1 MAAAALPRATA
12 AESESSSPG
21 PSVSRIRQDVFT
33 YAARDG
39 RLPVV
44 TATLA
49 VDLDRSSPMPLWFQ
63 LARQL
68 EAAIARGEL
77 RPGQRLDNEVDLA
90 ERCGLSR
97 PTVRQAIEDLVAQGL
112 LVRRRGVGTQVVQA
126 PVKRPLELSSLHDD
140 LAGSG
145 RRPSTRVLA
154 CAVVPADEAVAAAL
168 GLSAGEPVVA
178 LERLRS
184 AEDEPLAILRN
195 WLPADLGEL
204 SADLLA
210 DQGLYALLRRYGVHL
225 RIANQRIGATV
236 ADRDQAALLG
246 SRVGDALVSMERLS
260 YDDSGRPVELG
271 RHLYRADSYSFE
283 ITVVGR

>member
-1 MAAAALPRATA
+1 MLP
-12 AESESSSPG
+12 
-21 PSVSRIRQDVFT
+21 
-33 YAARDG
+33 
-39 RLPVV
+39 LV
-44 TATLA
+44 TALLD
-49 VDLDRSSPMPLWFQ
+49 VDLDRSSPMPLWSQ

-68 EAAIARGEL
+68 EAAITRGDL
-77 RPGQRLDNEVDLA
+77 RPGQRLDTEVDLA

-97 PTVRQAIEDLVAQGL
+97 PTVRRAIEDLVAQGL

-126 PVKRPLELSSLHDD
+126 PVQRPLELSSLHDD
-140 LAGSG
+140 LAATG

-154 CAVVPADEAVAAAL
+154 CAVVPADDAVATAL
-168 GLSAGEPVVA
+168 GLPSGEPVVA

-184 AEDEPLAILRN
+184 AQGEPLALLRN

-204 SADLLA
+204 SATLLA
-210 DQGLYALLRRYGVHL
+210 EDGLYALLRRYGVHL

-236 ADRDQAALLG
+236 AEPDQARLLG
-246 SRVGDALVSMERLS
+246 CRAGDALVTMERLS
-260 YDDSGRPVELG
+260 YDDNGRPVELG

>member
-1 MAAAALPRATA
+1 M
-12 AESESSSPG
+12 
-21 PSVSRIRQDVFT
+21 
-33 YAARDG
+33 
-39 RLPVV
+39 

-68 EAAIARGEL
+68 EAAIERGDL

-97 PTVRQAIEDLVAQGL
+97 PTVRRAIEDLVGQGL

-145 RRPSTRVLA
+145 RRPTTRVLS
-154 CAVVPADEAVAAAL
+154 CAVVPADESVSTSL
-168 GLSAGEPVVA
+168 GLPVGEPVVA
-178 LERLRS
+178 LERVRS
-184 AEDEPLAILRN
+184 ARDEPLAVLRN

-204 SADLLA
+204 SAGLLA
-210 DQGLYALLRRYGVHL
+210 ENGLYALLRRYGVHL

-236 ADRDQAALLG
+236 ADTDHAQLLG
-246 SRVGDALVSMERLS
+246 CRAGDPLVTMERLS
-260 YDDSGRPVELG
+260 YDDNGRPVELG

>member
-1 MAAAALPRATA
+1 MLPTTRDAAAVA
-12 AESESSSPG
+12 
-21 PSVSRIRQDVFT
+21 
-33 YAARDG
+33 
-39 RLPVV
+39 
-44 TATLA
+44 ATLS
-49 VDLDRSSPMPLWFQ
+49 VELDRSSPMPLWFQ

-68 EAAIARGEL
+68 EGAIERGDL
-77 RPGQRLDNEVDLA
+77 RPGQRLDNEVGLA

-97 PTVRQAIEDLVAQGL
+97 PTVRRAIEDLVAQGL

-126 PVKRPLELSSLHDD
+126 PVKRPLELSSLYDD

-145 RRPSTRVLA
+145 RRPSTRVLS
-154 CAVVPADEAVAAAL
+154 CAVLPADDSVATAL
-168 GLSAGEPVVA
+168 CLPVGEPVVV

-184 AEDEPLAILRN
+184 ARDQPLAILRN
-195 WLPADLGEL
+195 WLPTGLGEL

-210 DQGLYALLRRYGVHL
+210 QHGLYALLRRYGVHL

-236 ADRDQAALLG
+236 ADAEQARLLH
-246 SRVGDALVSMERLS
+246 SRAGDALVTMERLS
-260 YDDSGRPVELG
+260 YDDTGRPVELG